1 MRPEMAARPLHLFE
15 AGVVT
20 EQRFAGLASAPAALA
35 ESFVHDLAPEKHV
48 RVPFNPR
55 DRWLTAARESCRTL
69 SDGVTASLRAGAQV
83 GVLGGECTL
92 VAGSLSG
99 ALAVEPEILLLYI
112 DAHGDFNTLATT
124 QSHYVSGMCLAHVCG
139 RSIAPLLW
147 PGARRIAEDRVALVG
162 GRALDPGERQNLER
176 SRVVR
181 IPFTAEHHDAA
192 PVVAFARRKKVW
204 LHVDVD
210 VLDPAEMPA
219 VVFPAPGGAPRNAL
233 TDLIT
238 QLVAI
243 ADVRG
248 FEVCGYDPKQD
259 TGTKLPRAIADMFAA
274 FAPRPVTV
282 ERAEVARAQSS

>member
-35 ESFVHDLAPEKHV
+35 ESFVHTLAPEKHV

-69 SDGVTASLRAGAQV
+69 SDGIEASLRAGALCA
-83 GVLGGECTL
+83 VLGGECTL
-92 VAGSLSG
+92 VAGTLSG
-99 ALAVEPEILLLYI
+99 ALAVEPDLHLVYV

-124 QSHYVSGMCLAHVCG
+124 QTHYVSGMCLAHICG

-147 PGARRIAEDRVALVG
+147 PGARRIAEERVALVG
-162 GRALDPGERQNLER
+162 GRALDTGERQNLER
-176 SRVVR
+176 SRVTRV
-181 IPFTAEHHDAA
+181 PFDAEHADVA
-192 PVVAFARRKKVW
+192 PVIAFARRKKVW

-210 VLDPAEMPA
+210 VLDPADVPA
-219 VVFPAPGGAPRNAL
+219 VVFPAPGGVRAATL

-238 QLVAI
+238 QLVTV

-248 FEVCGYDPKQD
+248 FEVCGYDPRQD
-259 TGTKLPRAIADMFAA
+259 EQHRLPATIADLFGVYTRTAV
-274 FAPRPVTV
+274 P
-282 ERAEVARAQSS
+282 S

>member
-1 MRPEMAARPLHLFE
+1 MAARPLHLFE

-20 EQRFAGLASAPAALA
+20 EQRFAGLASAPSALA
-35 ESFVHDLAPEKHV
+35 EAFNHDLSPEKHV

-69 SDGVTASLRAGAQV
+69 SDAITVSLRAGALC

-92 VAGSLSG
+92 VAGTLSD
-99 ALAVEPEILLLYI
+99 ALAVEPDLLLVYV

-147 PGARRIAEDRVALVG
+147 PGARKIAEERVALVG
-162 GRALDPGERQNLER
+162 GRALDTGERQNLER
-176 SRVVR
+176 SRVTR
-181 IPFTAEHHDAA
+181 IPFDSEHADVGA
-192 PVVAFARRKKVW
+192 VLAFARRKKVW

-210 VLDPAEMPA
+210 VLDAAAMPA
-219 VVFPAPGGAPRNAL
+219 VVFPAPRGVPLATL
-233 TDLIT
+233 TDLIA
-238 QLVAI
+238 QLVAV

-259 TGTKLPRAIADMFAA
+259 ERRLLPSAIAGMFGVYA
-274 FAPRPVTV
+274 RTPVP
-282 ERAEVARAQSS
+282 S

>member
-1 MRPEMAARPLHLFE
+1 MRPQMAARPLHLFE

-20 EQRFAGLASAPAALA
+20 EQRFAGLASAPAVLA
-35 ESFVHDLAPEKHV
+35 ESFARVLAPEKHV

-69 SDGVTASLRAGAQV
+69 SDGITASLRAGALC

-99 ALAVEPEILLLYI
+99 ALAAEPDTVLVYV
-112 DAHGDFNTLATT
+112 DAHADFNTLATT

-147 PGARRIAEDRVALVG
+147 PGARKIAEDHVALVG
-162 GRALDPGERQNLER
+162 GRSLDAGERQNLER
-176 SRVVR
+176 SRVTCV
-181 IPFTAEHHDAA
+181 PFDAEHAEIG
-192 PVVAFARRKKVW
+192 PVVAFARRRKVW

-210 VLDPAEMPA
+210 VLDPAAMTA
-219 VVFPAPGGAPRNAL
+219 VVFPAAGGASVAAL
-233 TDLIT
+233 AELIT
-238 QLVAI
+238 QVVTV

-248 FEVCGYDPKQD
+248 FEVCGYDPRQD
-259 TGTKLPRAIADMFAA
+259 ERRRMPSLIADLFA
-274 FAPRPVTV
+274 VY
-282 ERAEVARAQSS
+282 ARAPVAS